1 MVAPTAPACPGAAG
15 GGMDSSAESCVIGAA
30 PAAGVGV
37 IAGDAGEGPAIGP
50 DVGAGGSFNAG
61 LVFAALYGSRL

>member
-1 MVAPTAPACPGAAG
+1 MAAPAATGGAAG
-15 GGMDSSAESCVIGAA
+15 GAGVDSSAESCVIGAG

-50 DVGAGGSFNAG
+50 DVGAGGLFNAG
-61 LVFAALYGSRL
+61 LVLAAL